1 MRIAILSRNKSLY
14 STNRLVRTAKKAGHR
29 VNVIDPLKCN
39 LLLGRDRHKVF
50 YNSSTVDKFNIA
62 ITRIGASITDYGLAV
77 VNQFD
82 MMSIPVINDAAS
94 IARSRDK
101 FRCLQLLNKHN
112 IKLPRTIMV
121 RSPENLATAIETI
134 GGPPVIIKLLQG
146 THGIGVILAE
156 SIETIESTIDTLW
169 KLGQS
174 IMIQEFVKESRGEDI
189 RAFVIGGE
197 IVAAMR
203 RKAKIG
209 EFRTNI
215 HRGGHASA
223 IRLPEEFKKTAIKSA
238 QVMGLKIAGVDML
251 NSQNGP
257 MVMEVNSTP
266 GFEVLEKST
275 GINIAKK
282 IIEFAVNYAK
292 NYSVE
297 GPGIT

>member
-121 RSPENLATAIETI
+121 RSPENLATAA
-134 GGPPVIIKLLQG
+134 GFRSLCDACCPPRQ
-146 THGIGVILAE
+146 A
-156 SIETIESTIDTLW
+156 
-169 KLGQS
+169 
-174 IMIQEFVKESRGEDI
+174 RP
-189 RAFVIGGE
+189 A
-197 IVAAMR
+197 
-203 RKAKIG
+203 
-209 EFRTNI
+209 
-215 HRGGHASA
+215 
-223 IRLPEEFKKTAIKSA
+223 
-238 QVMGLKIAGVDML
+238 
-251 NSQNGP
+251 
-257 MVMEVNSTP
+257 
-266 GFEVLEKST
+266 
-275 GINIAKK
+275 
-282 IIEFAVNYAK
+282 
-292 NYSVE
+292 
-297 GPGIT
+297 GPGRCPAEPRPERANQTRSPAPDRTARRFDRARRPEDRSC